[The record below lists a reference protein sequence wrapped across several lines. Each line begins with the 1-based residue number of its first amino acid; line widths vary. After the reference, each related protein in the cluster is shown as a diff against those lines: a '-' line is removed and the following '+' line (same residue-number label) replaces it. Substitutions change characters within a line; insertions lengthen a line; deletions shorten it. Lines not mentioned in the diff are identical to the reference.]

1 MLGPGELAVT
11 SKGEFLIG
19 RISGDQEAL
28 EPIRR
33 AMNAAAP
40 TVITPDIYAE
50 LYSKLIVNSCITS
63 LGAICGLYLGQMLR
77 RSQARRIFLGIIR
90 EAMDVAHAQG
100 LKVPPFGGRLDYD
113 KLLAGDGAL
122 DNLRRH
128 AMILLVGLKYRRLK
142 SSSLQSLERGRPTEI
157 DYFNGFIAQKGEELG
172 VDCPINRRLTVMI
185 KEIEGDK
192 RSIMVAN
199 LYDPVFCAQ
208 KSARHSAKA

>member
-1 MLGPGELAVT
+1 M
-11 SKGEFLIG
+11 
-19 RISGDQEAL
+19 
-28 EPIRR
+28 R
-33 AMNAAAP
+33 AGQWKNILFCP
-40 TVITPDIYAE
+40 T
-50 LYSKLIVNSCITS
+50 
-63 LGAICGLYLGQMLR
+63 
-77 RSQARRIFLGIIR
+77 
-90 EAMDVAHAQG
+90 
-100 LKVPPFGGRLDYD
+100 
-113 KLLAGDGAL
+113 GAL
-122 DNLRRH
+122 QANEALRRH

-192 RSIMVAN
+192 RSIKVAN

>member
-1 MLGPGELAVT
+1 
-11 SKGEFLIG
+11 
-19 RISGDQEAL
+19 
-28 EPIRR
+28 
-33 AMNAAAP
+33 
-40 TVITPDIYAE
+40 
-50 LYSKLIVNSCITS
+50 
-63 LGAICGLYLGQMLR
+63 
-77 RSQARRIFLGIIR
+77 
-90 EAMDVAHAQG
+90 MDVAHAQG

-192 RSIMVAN
+192 RSIKVAKSLRSCVLCAKRVRVTAQRPDRKAKRPLRKEEN
-199 LYDPVFCAQ
+199 LPKRSFLKGYA
-208 KSARHSAKA
+208 SR

>member
-1 MLGPGELAVT
+1 
-11 SKGEFLIG
+11 
-19 RISGDQEAL
+19 
-28 EPIRR
+28 
-33 AMNAAAP
+33 MN
-40 TVITPDIYAE
+40 
-50 LYSKLIVNSCITS
+50 
-63 LGAICGLYLGQMLR
+63 
-77 RSQARRIFLGIIR
+77 
-90 EAMDVAHAQG
+90 VAHAQG

-192 RSIMVAN
+192 RSIKVAN